1 MNETLRRRSTCPS
14 PSRGAAQLSPRWA
27 LAVIVDGKPE
37 IFPVNHVVDNGTV
50 VFRTDAGTKLLGS
63 LGKDVAYEADG
74 LLEAGALVWS
84 VVVKGRAS
92 EVARLPKFLESLEL
106 PLVPWHTGPKPRII
120 RIQPRRSTADGS
132 RHAWAGTTRRDTAP
146 SRVAPTELRP
156 CC

>member
-1 MNETLRRRSTCPS
+1 VEVAVNETLPQTEH
-14 PSRGAAQLSPRWA
+14 LSVSESWA
-27 LAVIVDGKPE
+27 LLSSVPAGRLAVIVDGKPE
-37 IFPVNHVVDNGTV
+37 IFPVNHVVDHDTV

-120 RIQPRRSTADGS
+120 RIQPEEVHGRRFAPRLR
-132 RHAWAGTTRRDTAP
+132 RHDT
-146 SRVAPTELRP
+146 SGHRTVEE
-156 CC
+156 